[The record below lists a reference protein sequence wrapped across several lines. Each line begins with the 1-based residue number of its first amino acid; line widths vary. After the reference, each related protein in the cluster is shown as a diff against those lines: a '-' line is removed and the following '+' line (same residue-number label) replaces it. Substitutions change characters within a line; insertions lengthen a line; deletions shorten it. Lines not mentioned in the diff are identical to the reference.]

1 VLDARSFGR
10 LAGLRGL
17 SNLDSKWSASP
28 DIAAG
33 YAEGLVDFN
42 KVNEYDFGELQAY
55 SNNQKIAQNLGT
67 SFQTNPMFENITPNM
82 MYHKDYVADSRELQS
97 AKNSLRSAGFSDIP
111 LFQPSSWAS
120 AGVQFI
126 KPNQFNAKTLPYS
139 VSGAGAANTGI
150 RESNVYDKLRQIY
163 NEWGQY
169 ESSGFEGG
177 NKMGGNKSNWEAMKS
192 WNTGDRPESANSMA
206 SAYGSK
212 EAMDKFLAT
221 GEITPDLNPTYA
233 LEAYDYAERETARQQ
248 QTKTPSF
255 FKSFTGAVVG
265 AIAGSFVAGPVGAGV
280 GAAAGSGIQGA
291 VEGNSPLSVLT
302 SMATSYFGASSIATG
317 FQNAA
322 NALTTQA
329 VNTAVTTASKVGLG
343 GVVQGAYNAVASP
356 VLLKAGA
363 QAAGLTGNAATA
375 LTAGVS
381 AGAYANAA
389 NAILSGNSLA
399 NYSTVVLNGLRNNV
413 EFMEGLNYSQ
423 VANLANA
430 AGSSTLVDAATK
442 VLNTVSG
449 YTGYGENNAAGFIA
463 GTGETANVGI
473 ETIEAKETM
482 KEAEVKAEEF
492 GESFGTVYDDAYS
505 KDVAGSQDSIGALG
519 SAMNPA
525 SRFTRRYGRNRFVD
539 A

>member
-1 VLDARSFGR
+1 MLDARSFGR

-67 SFQTNPMFENITPNM
+67 SFQTDPMFENITPNM

-97 AKNSLRSAGFSDIP
+97 AKNSLRSAGFADIP
-111 LFQPSSWAS
+111 LFQPSSWAQ

-126 KPNQFNAKTLPYS
+126 KPNQFNAKTLPFS

-248 QTKTPSF
+248 QRKSPSF

-265 AIAGSFVAGPVGAGV
+265 AIAGAFVAGPVGAGV
-280 GAAAGSGIQGA
+280 GAATGAGIQGA

-389 NAILSGNSLA
+389 NATLSGNSLA

-492 GESFGTVYDDAYS
+492 GESFETVYQDAYS

>member
-1 VLDARSFGR
+1 
-10 LAGLRGL
+10 
-17 SNLDSKWSASP
+17 
-28 DIAAG
+28 
-33 YAEGLVDFN
+33 
-42 KVNEYDFGELQAY
+42 
-55 SNNQKIAQNLGT
+55 
-67 SFQTNPMFENITPNM
+67 
-82 MYHKDYVADSRELQS
+82 
-97 AKNSLRSAGFSDIP
+97 

-126 KPNQFNAKTLPYS
+126 KPNQFNAKTLPFS

-248 QTKTPSF
+248 QRKSPSF

-265 AIAGSFVAGPVGAGV
+265 AIAGAFVAGPVGAGV
-280 GAAAGSGIQGA
+280 GAATGAGIQGA

-389 NAILSGNSLA
+389 NATLSGNSLA

-505 KDVAGSQDSIGALG
+505 KDVADSQDSIGALG
-519 SAMNPA
+519 PAMNPA
-525 SRFTRRYGRNRFVD
+525 SRFTRRYGRTRFV
-539 A
+539 AA

>member
-1 VLDARSFGR
+1 MLDARSFGR

-67 SFQTNPMFENITPNM
+67 SFQTDPMFENITPNM

-111 LFQPSSWAS
+111 LFQPSSWAQ

-126 KPNQFNAKTLPYS
+126 KPNQFNAKTLPFS

-248 QTKTPSF
+248 QRKQPGLFSSIL
-255 FKSFTGAVVG
+255 KGNIG
-265 AIAGSFVAGPVGAGV
+265 AIIGATIGAFVAGPKGAAV
-280 GAAAGSGIQGA
+280 GAAAGATAQGIEAEDSFLSIA
-291 VEGNSPLSVLT
+291 VSAAG
-302 SMATSYFGASSIATG
+302 SYLAAGSIATG
-317 FQNAA
+317 WTNAFGEMTLA
-322 NALTTQA
+322 Q
-329 VNTAVTTASKVGLG
+329 
-343 GVVQGAYNAVASP
+343 
-356 VLLKAGA
+356 A
-363 QAAGLTGNAATA
+363 QAAGLTGA
-375 LTAGVS
+375 AGVGAAGTGGAVAAS
-381 AGAYANAA
+381 LAGAGVGTTNTVINTGLSARAYASAA
-389 NAILSGNSLA
+389 NAIASGSGLSGFSKTVLSGLLNNSEFFNSLGA
-399 NYSTVVLNGLRNNV
+399 TQQAALATAATGTGSAVVDSAIKVLDTAGKYTGTFNA
-413 EFMEGLNYSQ
+413 EGL
-423 VANLANA
+423 L
-430 AGSSTLVDAATK
+430 TT
-442 VLNTVSG
+442 T
-449 YTGYGENNAAGFIA
+449 A
-463 GTGETANVGI
+463 GTTDAVMKVNQMK
-473 ETIEAKETM
+473 EAT

-492 GESFGTVYDDAYS
+492 GESFETVYQDAYS
-505 KDVAGSQDSIGALG
+505 KDVAGSQNSIGALG

>member
-1 VLDARSFGR
+1 MLDARSFGR

-67 SFQTNPMFENITPNM
+67 SFQTDPMFENITPNM

-97 AKNSLRSAGFSDIP
+97 AKNSLRSAGFADIP
-111 LFQPSSWAS
+111 LFQPSSWAQ

-329 VNTAVTTASKVGLG
+329 VNTAVTTAGKVGLG

-356 VLLKAGA
+356 ILLKAGA

-413 EFMEGLNYSQ
+413 EFMKGLNYSQ